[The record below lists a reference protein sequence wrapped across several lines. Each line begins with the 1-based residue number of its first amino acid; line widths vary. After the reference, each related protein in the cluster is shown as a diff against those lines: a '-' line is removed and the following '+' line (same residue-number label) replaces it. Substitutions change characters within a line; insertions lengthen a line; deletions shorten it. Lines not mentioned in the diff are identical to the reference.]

1 MRADALL
8 FHDDFRITPYW
19 WDAAPPE
26 TSRVA
31 LPSSVDLVIVGSG
44 YCGLSAAAEAAR
56 QGTTVAVL
64 DAAEI
69 GAGGSTRSGGM
80 VSSGQKLALTDAIRG
95 VSAERLGR
103 LMSESSASFDYL
115 KHLITSES
123 LDADL
128 QATLQRLAADGVI
141 GRDVSARRPAA
152 TGRTRPRPLRP
163 VSDIISDHRG

>member
-8 FHDDFRITPYW
+8 FHDEFRIAPYW

-31 LPSSVDLVIVGSG
+31 LPPSVDLVIVGSG
-44 YCGLSAAAEAAR
+44 YCGLSAAVEAAR
-56 QGTTVAVL
+56 QGASVAVL

-103 LMSESSASFDYL
+103 LMAESSGEFRLS
-115 KHLITSES
+115 
-123 LDADL
+123 
-128 QATLQRLAADGVI
+128 QAPDSQRI
-141 GRDVSARRPAA
+141 ARRRSADK
-152 TGRTRPRPLRP
+152 RPLFWCVHPRAFRAAAP
-163 VSDIISDHRG
+163 SR

>member
-8 FHDDFRITPYW
+8 FHNDFRIAPYW

-56 QGTTVAVL
+56 QGQSVAVM

-69 GAGGSTRSGGM
+69 GSGGSTRSGGM
-80 VSSGQKLALTDAIRG
+80 VSSG
-95 VSAERLGR
+95 
-103 LMSESSASFDYL
+103 
-115 KHLITSES
+115 
-123 LDADL
+123 
-128 QATLQRLAADGVI
+128 
-141 GRDVSARRPAA
+141 
-152 TGRTRPRPLRP
+152 
-163 VSDIISDHRG
+163 

>member
-1 MRADALL
+1 MRADTLL
-8 FHDDFRITPYW
+8 FHDDFRIAHYW

-31 LPSSVDLVIVGSG
+31 LPPSVDLVIVGSG

-56 QGTTVAVL
+56 QGASVAVL

-95 VSAERLGR
+95 VSAERLAR
-103 LMSESSASFDYL
+103 LMGESMASFDYL
-115 KHLITSES
+115 KRLIADEA

-128 QATLQRLAADGVI
+128 QITARFFVAFTPRHFPPLPLQANLPPDKTRLT
-141 GRDVSARRPAA
+141 P
-152 TGRTRPRPLRP
+152 
-163 VSDIISDHRG
+163 H